1 MAFWGGRSFKLDGS
15 ERKNIVTTA
24 KFNATH
30 FEKRPVTNE
39 DTNQYFMNTKSVLS
53 AITFIKSRH
62 LTTQYLRGFGRTEDV
77 NTGILLSSTLGYFWT
92 DANNLLYGGA
102 LLRYGHAFDNGAYWA
117 FKFEYGTYYYEKPI
131 QGVALFQL
139 RGYTKLLKINRSNL
153 RLLAELQYSAG
164 LNRYK
169 YEWVNV
175 GDDIKGMLSTVE
187 TRGKSKTALTF
198 EAILFTGGYYYGFQF
213 APYLFGVAGLIR
225 DNDYLPYKGNI
236 YNGIGLG
243 LRIRNESLVFQTFD
257 LSFIV
262 YPQRPVGSKSF
273 SVIFDDREPKVF
285 ESITI
290 GEPETVEY

>member
-1 MAFWGGRSFKLDGS
+1 M
-15 ERKNIVTTA
+15 
-24 KFNATH
+24 
-30 FEKRPVTNE
+30 
-39 DTNQYFMNTKSVLS
+39 
-53 AITFIKSRH
+53 
-62 LTTQYLRGFGRTEDV
+62 
-77 NTGILLSSTLGYFWT
+77 LSSTLGYFWT
-92 DANNLLYGGA
+92 DVNNLLYGGA
-102 LLRYGHAFDNGAYWA
+102 LLGYGHAFDNGAYWA
-117 FKFEYGTYYYEKPI
+117 FKLEYGTYYYEKPI

-225 DNDYLPYKGNI
+225 DNELLPYKGNL
-236 YNGIGLG
+236 YNGIGMG

-257 LSFIV
+257 LSFIF
-262 YPQRPVGSKSF
+262 YPQRPIGSNSY
-273 SVIFDDREPKVF
+273 SIMVDDREPGVF

-290 GEPETVEY
+290 GEPVTVEF